1 MTTVNSL
8 EGVPESS
15 SDGSAPVPFEPE
27 PVSPD
32 PLAALDRTAEE
43 TGGPYSL
50 PREYHGSIGRTMF
63 DSPSSA
69 DGTITVIVPKEK
81 IESVPSQSMLRIK
94 SADGKVYVAVVTA
107 GPFAEPDGM
116 RADSPSLVVS
126 AVNDSIFLPNYHGRV
141 QIEVLGEEIQGGLT
155 TPRHRPLPN
164 SPVFPVADDEMTQ
177 LLRSQGAV
185 RLGVA
190 TGHPEV
196 QIRVPSDDKSVLPR
210 HVGVLGTTGG
220 GKTTTVA
227 NLIGEL
233 QRADASIILFDTEG
247 EYTTLNEEGDDPA
260 MRVARTTR
268 GLDVYGI
275 PDTTVYHLVGRDAA
289 NSAHPR
295 LRSFGLNFS
304 TLSPWA
310 LKEIL
315 DLSDA
320 QETRFLAAYDVT
332 KTVLRQLGIFPAPK
346 SQADER
352 RALEVDELEEG
363 WPNMT
368 LPQVLYVAGGMTNKA
383 SGSADEPWGQ
393 TPDEFQGR
401 WNEIKRLIAQADPK
415 HQISWRALMA
425 RLYRLHRLGIF
436 DRPGVAEPDYS
447 AMLQSGN
454 VTVVDLSDLDS
465 PAIRNLAIAQILQ
478 SLQRH
483 RDESYAKASTAG
495 DSLPLAMIL
504 IEEAHEFLSA
514 ERIRQMPVLFQQV
527 ARLARRGRKRWLGL
541 GFITQL
547 PQHLP
552 DEVLALINNW
562 VLHKVQDVN
571 VINRLRR
578 VIPGVDE
585 AMWRSMPAQPP
596 GEAIVSF
603 THLKR
608 PVTVSM
614 DASPCKLRMVE

>member
-8 EGVPESS
+8 EGVSESS
-15 SDGSAPVPFEPE
+15 SAGSAPVPFAPE
-27 PVSPD
+27 PISPD
-32 PLAALDRTAEE
+32 PLAALDKTAEE
-43 TGGPYSL
+43 AGGPYTL
-50 PREYHGSIGRTMF
+50 PPELHGSIGRTMF

-81 IESVPSQSMLRIK
+81 IERVPSQSMLRIK

-126 AVNDSIFLPNYHGRV
+126 AVNESIFLPNYHGRV
-141 QIEVLGEEIQGGLT
+141 QVEVLGEEMQGGLT

-177 LLRSQGAV
+177 LLRSQGAI

-233 QRADASIILFDTEG
+233 QRADSSVILFDTEG
-247 EYTTLNEEGDDPA
+247 EYTTLNEAGDDPPMQA
-260 MRVARTTR
+260 ARAAR
-268 GLDVYGI
+268 RLDVYGI
-275 PDTTVYHLVGRDAA
+275 PNTTVYHLEGRDTA
-289 NSAHPR
+289 NPAHPQ
-295 LRSFGLNFS
+295 LRRFGLKFS

-332 KTVLRQLGIFPAPK
+332 KAVLRQLGIFPAPQ
-346 SQADER
+346 SQPDER
-352 RALEVDELEEG
+352 RALEVDELDEG

-383 SGSADEPWGQ
+383 SGSADEPWGR
-393 TPDEFQGR
+393 TPHEFQGR

-415 HQISWRALMA
+415 HQISWRASTKCSTTGPPCT
-425 RLYRLHRLGIF
+425 RRGGCWRSYRYRSALS
-436 DRPGVAEPDYS
+436 EPRTPCCWRAFEGKAS
-447 AMLQSGN
+447 
-454 VTVVDLSDLDS
+454 
-465 PAIRNLAIAQILQ
+465 RLAITAVFQTGSGRQ
-478 SLQRH
+478 AAPSTTPS
-483 RDESYAKASTAG
+483 SYPS
-495 DSLPLAMIL
+495 P
-504 IEEAHEFLSA
+504 
-514 ERIRQMPVLFQQV
+514 RI
-527 ARLARRGRKRWLGL
+527 
-541 GFITQL
+541 GFPML
-547 PQHLP
+547 
-552 DEVLALINNW
+552 
-562 VLHKVQDVN
+562 
-571 VINRLRR
+571 
-578 VIPGVDE
+578 
-585 AMWRSMPAQPP
+585 
-596 GEAIVSF
+596 
-603 THLKR
+603 
-608 PVTVSM
+608 
-614 DASPCKLRMVE
+614 